1 MHQKLPSVCGQLYC
15 RVHHLTVKE
24 FERLGGE
31 TWSQSFRIRLGRRA
45 KEIYSQ
51 AYRKEPK
58 KVRSLPFR
66 PNYKSKVNQFPCG
79 IIEQAYRELIAEG
92 AQAGADR
99 TAA

>member
-1 MHQKLPSVCGQLYC
+1 MFQKLPSICGQLYC

-31 TWSQSFRIRLGRRA
+31 TWSQSFRIRLGQRA
-45 KEIYSQ
+45 KEMYSQ

-58 KVRSLPFR
+58 KVRSLPF
-66 PNYKSKVNQFPCG
+66 KGKVNQFPCG

-92 AQAGADR
+92 AQAGAER